1 MKVLCVAEKPSIS
14 KAVAQTLSGGAART
28 RKSRAKY
35 IMNYDFEYTFS
46 GQRCAVTMTSVLGHL
61 TNVDFPPA
69 YAWGKC
75 APGRLLE
82 APVVEVVSQRDVYD
96 NIAREARG
104 CDALMIWTDCDREG
118 EFIGW
123 EILQAARQGNA
134 ALREDAVWRA
144 QFSHLERAHVVAA
157 AQAPSRLDM
166 NAVRAVATRMEL
178 DLRVGASF
186 TRLLTDLFRGSGAAG
201 VVSYGTCQFP
211 TLGFVVDRYL
221 RVKSFVAEPFWS
233 IAVEVAS
240 PEASPAAAGG
250 AGGGAASAAASA
262 APPPTVFTWTKHHL
276 FDRLLVTLLYQQ
288 CFGATPTITS
298 VTRKPTTNYRPL
310 PLTTVELQKD
320 CARLFRMSAK
330 DALDAAE
337 KLYNKGFVSYPRTET
352 DRFPAAMDLRA
363 LVQHQAGDAAWGA
376 YAARLLASDFR
387 HPRQGRRDDKAHPPI
402 HPVAYVAAAALD
414 NDRQRKVYEYVVRR
428 FLACCS
434 DDARGELNAVQLTWG
449 RQQFAASG
457 LAVLARNYL
466 DVYPYRTWSSS
477 QALPPFREGQAV
489 VLHSAK
495 VKEGRTSAPSHMTEP
510 ELIGL
515 MDANGIG
522 TDATI
527 AEHIHKVIARGYVV
541 RLKQRGAEY
550 IVPSELG
557 MGLIRG
563 FDRIEFDNISL
574 SKPFLRKRLE
584 GELQDI
590 ADGKTTKE
598 AVLRDIVA
606 LYRSA
611 FVQSAS
617 RAAVLVAACRE
628 VARAGAA

>member
-28 RKSRAKY
+28 RKLRAKY
-35 IMNYDFEYTFS
+35 IMNYYFEYTFS
-46 GQRCAVTMTSVLGHL
+46 GQRCAVTMTLVLGHL

-69 YAWGKC
+69 FAWGKC

-82 APVVEVVSQRDVYD
+82 APVLEVVSQQDVHD

-144 QFSHLERAHVVAA
+144 QFLHLERAHVVAA
-157 AQAPSRLDM
+157 AQAPLRLDM

-186 TRLLTDLFRGSGAAG
+186 TRLLTDLFRSAGAVGGGGAAPG

-221 RVKSFVAEPFWS
+221 RVKRFVAEPFWS
-233 IAVEVAS
+233 IAVEVA
-240 PEASPAAAGG
+240 PEAAAG
-250 AGGGAASAAASA
+250 APSATP
-262 APPPTVFTWTKHHL
+262 APVAFTWTKHHL

-288 CFGATPTITS
+288 CFGATPTITL
-298 VTRKPTTNYRPL
+298 VTRKPTTNHRPL

-320 CARLFRMSAK
+320 CARLFRMLAK

-337 KLYNKGFVSYPRTET
+337 KLYNKGFVLYPRTET
-352 DRFPAAMDLRA
+352 DLFPAAMDLRA
-363 LVQHQAGDAAWGA
+363 LVQQQAGDAAWGA

-387 HPRQGRRDDKAHPPI
+387 HPRQGRHDDKAHPPI

-428 FLACCS
+428 FLACCL
-434 DDARGELNAVQLTWG
+434 DDARGELNTVHLTWG

-466 DVYPYRTWSSS
+466 DVYPYRTWLLS

-489 VLHSAK
+489 ALHSAK
-495 VKEGRTSAPSHMTEP
+495 VKEGRTLAPSHMTEP

-550 IVPSELG
+550 IVPLEFG

-563 FDRIEFDNISL
+563 FDRIEFDNIL
-574 SKPFLRKRLE
+574 LLKPFLRKRLE

-606 LYRSA
+606 LYRLA
-611 FVQSAS
+611 FVQSALC
-617 RAAVLVAACRE
+617 AAVLVAACRE
-628 VARAGAA
+628 VARAEPA

>member
-28 RKSRAKY
+28 RKLRAKY

-46 GQRCAVTMTSVLGHL
+46 GQRCAVTMTLVLGHL

-69 YAWGKC
+69 FAWGKC

-82 APVVEVVSQRDVYD
+82 APVLEVVSQQDVHD

-144 QFSHLERAHVVAA
+144 QFLHLERAHVVAA
-157 AQAPSRLDM
+157 AQVPLRLDM

-186 TRLLTDLFRGSGAAG
+186 TRLLTDLFRSAGAVGGGGAAPG

-221 RVKSFVAEPFWS
+221 RVKRFVAEPFWS
-233 IAVEVAS
+233 IAVEVA
-240 PEASPAAAGG
+240 PEAAAG
-250 AGGGAASAAASA
+250 APSATP
-262 APPPTVFTWTKHHL
+262 APVAFTWTKHHL

-288 CFGATPTITS
+288 CFGATPTITL
-298 VTRKPTTNYRPL
+298 VTRKPTTNHRPL

-320 CARLFRMSAK
+320 CARLFRMLAK

-337 KLYNKGFVSYPRTET
+337 KLYNKGFVLYPRTET
-352 DRFPAAMDLRA
+352 DLFPAAMDLRA
-363 LVQHQAGDAAWGA
+363 LVQQQAGDAAWGA

-387 HPRQGRRDDKAHPPI
+387 HPRQGRHDDKAHPPI

-428 FLACCS
+428 FLACCL
-434 DDARGELNAVQLTWG
+434 DDARGELNSVHLTWG

-466 DVYPYRTWSSS
+466 DVYPYRTWLLS

-489 VLHSAK
+489 ALHSAK
-495 VKEGRTSAPSHMTEP
+495 VKEGRTLAPSHMTEP

-550 IVPSELG
+550 IVPLELG

-563 FDRIEFDNISL
+563 FDRIEFDNIL
-574 SKPFLRKRLE
+574 LLKPFLRKRLE

-606 LYRSA
+606 LYRLA
-611 FVQSAS
+611 FVQSALC
-617 RAAVLVAACRE
+617 AAVLVAACRE
-628 VARAGAA
+628 VARAEPS